1 MNNAPAPTDRI
12 PARHHDGRRKAAI
25 LMLALGE
32 EAAARIC
39 AELDDRDIT
48 NLAIGFADLGRL
60 DATEVEKLIDE
71 FATHVSLSIAA

>member
-32 EAAARIC
+32 EAAAGQVGHGV
-39 AELDDRDIT
+39 AFSV
-48 NLAIGFADLGRL
+48 G
-60 DATEVEKLIDE
+60 V
-71 FATHVSLSIAA
+71 THP